1 MAALDRKA
9 NASTA
14 NILSASFIP
23 NSPLRMQT
31 DNAAAVPVI
40 AIAAHDFEALPEK
53 VSAPRLGLTD
63 TASASN
69 DGLDGQPTGS

>member
-1 MAALDRKA
+1 
-9 NASTA
+9 
-14 NILSASFIP
+14 
-23 NSPLRMQT
+23 MQT

-53 VSAPRLGLTD
+53 VSAPRLGLSD